1 MYYEA
6 GQPAGASRRAWN
18 EAQMS
23 RLPIPLVVLA
33 GADRQPAKLPE
44 QGRDKH
50 PLVGYKSVDVRIDG
64 KTLIETVVQR
74 LEASG
79 GFSPIYIAGPRE
91 IYENHAGDARLIH
104 TDGSFG
110 QNVRAS
116 VERVQSEHPDS
127 PVGFTVCDILPDP
140 DTLDRLL
147 SNYAQHAP
155 CDLWAPMVRS
165 PKRPEKLGASAW
177 KPAYGII
184 PEHEEAPVRV
194 LPGHLVVLDPRALR
208 LKFVYRLIDVGYSTR
223 NRSID
228 SRRGEMTRGILSEML
243 MYDLGLIAR
252 FRLPTFT
259 WSVMRA
265 AIPAAKLLRQGTITQ
280 RRLEETSRRVFV
292 RQRHRWAHPERR
304 VVVPIVEAL
313 SMARDIDTEEE
324 AAELGG
330 RVMH

>member
-1 MYYEA
+1 
-6 GQPAGASRRAWN
+6 
-18 EAQMS
+18 MS
-23 RLPIPLVVLA
+23 ALPIPLVILA
-33 GADRQPAKLPE
+33 GADRAPAKLPE

-64 KTLIETVVQR
+64 RTLIETVVSR

-79 GFSPIYIAGPRE
+79 GLSPIYIAGPRE
-91 IYENHAGDARLIH
+91 IYASHSGGARLIH

-110 QNVRAS
+110 QNVQAA
-116 VERVQSEHPDS
+116 VEHVQADYPDS
-127 PVGFTVCDILPDP
+127 PIGFTVCDILPEP
-140 DTLDRLL
+140 RTLERLL
-147 SNYAQHAP
+147 SNYEAHAP

-184 PEHEEAPVRV
+184 PENERAPVRV
-194 LPGHLVVLDPRALR
+194 LPGHLVVGDPRALR
-208 LKFVYRLIDVGYSTR
+208 LKFVYRLIDLGYSTR

-228 SRRGEMTRGILSEML
+228 YRRGQMTRGILADML
-243 MYDLGLIAR
+243 LHDVRSLTRL
-252 FRLPTFT
+252 RLPTFT
-259 WSVMRA
+259 WSVLRA
-265 AIPAAKLLRQGTITQ
+265 AIPAARLLRQGVITQ
-280 RRLEETSRRVFV
+280 RRLEETTRKIFV

-304 VVVPIVEAL
+304 VVVPIVQAL

-330 RVMH
+330 RVAP

>member
-6 GQPAGASRRAWN
+6 EQPPEASRLRRN
-18 EAQMS
+18 EAEMS
-23 RLPIPLVVLA
+23 RLPIPLVILA
-33 GADRQPAKLPE
+33 GADRRPAKLPE

-64 KTLIETVVQR
+64 RTLIETVVER

-79 GFSPIYIAGPRE
+79 GFFPIYIAGPRE
-91 IYENHAGDARLIH
+91 IYQRFAGNARLIH

-116 VERVQSEHPDS
+116 IEHVQVDHPDS
-127 PVGFTVCDILPDP
+127 PVGVTVCDILPEP
-140 DTLDRLL
+140 ETLDRLL
-147 SNYAQHAP
+147 ANYAEHAP
-155 CDLWAPMVRS
+155 CDLGAPMVRS

-177 KPAYGII
+177 KPAYGIV

-194 LPGHLVVLDPRALR
+194 LPGHLVVGDPKALR
-208 LKFVYRLIDVGYSTR
+208 LKFVYRLIDLGYSTR
-223 NRSID
+223 NRSIE
-228 SRRGEMTRGILSEML
+228 SRRGEMIRGVLAEML
-243 MYDLGLIAR
+243 MHDLGLIAR

-280 RRLEETSRRVFV
+280 RRLEETTRRVFV
-292 RQRHRWAHPERR
+292 KQRHRWAHPERR
-304 VVVPIVEAL
+304 VVVPIVDAL

-330 RVMH
+330 SVMH

>member
-1 MYYEA
+1 MKRQA
-6 GQPAGASRRAWN
+6 
-18 EAQMS
+18 
-23 RLPIPLVVLA
+23 IPLVILA
-33 GADRQPAKLPE
+33 GADRKPAKLPE
-44 QGRDKH
+44 TGRDKH

-64 KTLIETVVQR
+64 RTLIETVVAR

-79 GFSPIYIAGPRE
+79 GFAPIYIAGPRHV
-91 IYENHAGDARLIH
+91 YEQYAGNARLIH

-116 VERVQSEHPDS
+116 VEQIQAEHPAS
-127 PVGFTVCDILPDP
+127 PVGFTVCDILPEP
-140 DTLDRLL
+140 RTLDLLL
-147 SNYAQHAP
+147 SNYAEHAP

-165 PKRPEKLGASAW
+165 PLRPEKLGASAW

-184 PEHEEAPVRV
+184 PENEDAPVRV
-194 LPGHLVVLDPRALR
+194 LPGHLVVGDPTALR

-228 SRRGEMTRGILSEML
+228 SRRGQMMRGILADML
-243 MYDLGLIAR
+243 MYDM
-252 FRLPTFT
+252 RLLTHLRPPLFT
-259 WSVMRA
+259 WSVLRA
-265 AIPAAKLLRQGTITQ
+265 AIPAAKLLRQGMITQ
-280 RRLEETSRRVFV
+280 RRLEETTRRVFV
-292 RQRHRWAHPERR
+292 KQRHRWAHPERR

-330 RVMH
+330 SVLR